1 MTMTPQ
7 ERDVIAG
14 IFDRLKQAAN
24 QPRDPEAE
32 NFIAERLREQP
43 YAPYAMA
50 QAVYVQEQALA
61 NLHQQVEG
69 LQAQLREAEKR
80 ASEAAAPPAA
90 GGFLS
95 GIFGGGSVPRT
106 GSVPSV
112 TPRADAAAPSSAWN
126 TQPQGQ
132 PAQASPMQAA
142 PAQAAAPM
150 QPGPWSNQ
158 PQQAPGR
165 GGSGFMASALSTAAG
180 VAGGVVLGNVLAN
193 AFSGAGGA
201 SKAATPAAAA
211 DTNANPG
218 ASTQQAA
225 YDQGAKDQAAYD
237 RGATDQAAQD
247 SSDDGQGYDGEA
259 KYEQANND
267 DDDGD
272 GPGFDSGDD
281 EGWV

>member
-1 MTMTPQ
+1 MTPQ

-14 IFDRLKQAAN
+14 IFDRLRQAAN

-32 NFIAERLREQP
+32 NFIAERLRDQP

-61 NLHQQVEG
+61 NLHQQVEA
-69 LQAQLREAEKR
+69 LQAQLRDAEKR
-80 ASEAAAPPAA
+80 ASEAAAQPAA

-95 GIFGGGSVPRT
+95 GIFGGGNVPRT

-112 TPRADAAAPSSAWN
+112 TPRADAPAPSGAWN

-132 PAQASPMQAA
+132 PMQAAPMQAA
-142 PAQAAAPM
+142 PQTAAPM

-165 GGSGFMASALSTAAG
+165 GGGFMASALSTAAG

-201 SKAATPAAAA
+201 AKAATPAAAA
-211 DTNANPG
+211 DTNANAG
-218 ASTQQAA
+218 ANTQQAA
-225 YDQGAKDQAAYD
+225 YDQGASDQAAYD
-237 RGATDQAAQD
+237 RGSSDQAAQD
-247 SSDDGQGYDGEA
+247 RSDHGQGYDGEA
-259 KYEQANND
+259 DTQQANYND
-267 DDDGD
+267 DDD
-272 GPGFDSGDD
+272 PGFDSGDD
-281 EGWV
+281 DSWV